1 MKKDNYKK
9 LIDPDYLQNKSL
21 ENNRPK
27 IFFTLHM
34 GCVDILIFVLSELL
48 EQAYFLY
55 TPVKNKKL
63 EHLLL
68 QIRQRQGGKM
78 FPATPNGVKNLYKS
92 FIDKKD
98 KKNTVKALDGLSFT
112 AKDGEITGILGPNGA
127 GKSTA
132 MKAMLGLL
140 NLKSGSVMI
149 DGKDIS
155 KLSPQDR
162 VKEGISFVPQTKNV
176 FAGMTVEEN
185 LEMGA
190 FLMKDEIQN
199 IIEEIYE
206 LFPILREK
214 RNQMVGELSGG
225 QRQQVALGRALM
237 IKPTVLMLDEPTAG
251 VSPIVMD
258 ELFDHIVKVK
268 RTNVAILMV
277 EQNAKQ
283 ALSISDRGYVLVT
296 GENRYSGTG
305 KELLDDPRVRSS
317 FLGG

>member
-1 MKKDNYKK
+1 M
-9 LIDPDYLQNKSL
+9 
-21 ENNRPK
+21 
-27 IFFTLHM
+27 
-34 GCVDILIFVLSELL
+34 
-48 EQAYFLY
+48 AYFEGNEMTGGY
-55 TPVKNKKL
+55 GNGPDIINSCTVNVNK
-63 EHLLL
+63 
-68 QIRQRQGGKM
+68 
-78 FPATPNGVKNLYKS
+78 
-92 FIDKKD
+92 
-98 KKNTVKALDGLSFT
+98 
-112 AKDGEITGILGPNGA
+112 GEIVSILGPNGA

-132 MKAMLGLL
+132 MKAMLGLI
-140 NLKSGSVMI
+140 NLKSGSVVI
-149 DGKDIS
+149 NGKDIS

-190 FLMKDEIQN
+190 FLISDEIKDT
-199 IIEEIYE
+199 IEEIYN
-206 LFPILREK
+206 LFPILKEK
-214 RNQMVGELSGG
+214 RNQFVGELSGG

-283 ALSISDRGYVLVT
+283 ALNISDRGYVLVT

-305 KELLDDPRVRSS
+305 NELLNDQRVRSS

>member
-1 MKKDNYKK
+1 M
-9 LIDPDYLQNKSL
+9 
-21 ENNRPK
+21 
-27 IFFTLHM
+27 
-34 GCVDILIFVLSELL
+34 
-48 EQAYFLY
+48 AYFEGENMTGGY
-55 TPVKNKKL
+55 VNGPDIINSCSVKV
-63 EHLLL
+63 E
-68 QIRQRQGGKM
+68 R
-78 FPATPNGVKNLYKS
+78 
-92 FIDKKD
+92 
-98 KKNTVKALDGLSFT
+98 
-112 AKDGEITGILGPNGA
+112 GEIVSILGPNGA

-140 NLKSGSVMI
+140 NLKSGSI
-149 DGKDIS
+149 KIGGKDIT

-190 FLMKDEIQN
+190 FLVMDDYRSIIDEI
-199 IIEEIYE
+199 YS

-214 RNQMVGELSGG
+214 RNQLVGELSGG

-237 IKPTVLMLDEPTAG
+237 IRPSVLMLDEPTAG

-283 ALSISDRGYVLVT
+283 ALNISDRGYVLVT

-305 KELLDDPRVRSS
+305 QELLNNPEVRKS

>member
-1 MKKDNYKK
+1 MAFFEGENMTGGYGNG
-9 LIDPDYLQNKSL
+9 PDIINS
-21 ENNRPK
+21 
-27 IFFTLHM
+27 
-34 GCVDILIFVLSELL
+34 CS
-48 EQAYFLY
+48 
-55 TPVKNKKL
+55 VKV
-63 EHLLL
+63 E
-68 QIRQRQGGKM
+68 R
-78 FPATPNGVKNLYKS
+78 
-92 FIDKKD
+92 
-98 KKNTVKALDGLSFT
+98 
-112 AKDGEITGILGPNGA
+112 GEIVSILGPNGA

-140 NLKSGSVMI
+140 NLKSGSI
-149 DGKDIS
+149 KIGGKDIT

-190 FLMKDEIQN
+190 FLVLDDYRSIIDEI
-199 IIEEIYE
+199 YS

-214 RNQMVGELSGG
+214 RNQLVGELSGG

-237 IKPTVLMLDEPTAG
+237 IRPSVLMLDEPTAG

-283 ALSISDRGYVLVT
+283 ALNISDRGYVLVT

-305 KELLDDPRVRSS
+305 QELLNNPEVRKS

>member
-1 MKKDNYKK
+1 M
-9 LIDPDYLQNKSL
+9 
-21 ENNRPK
+21 
-27 IFFTLHM
+27 
-34 GCVDILIFVLSELL
+34 
-48 EQAYFLY
+48 AYFEGNAMTGGY
-55 TPVKNKKL
+55 GSGPDIINSCTVNVNK
-63 EHLLL
+63 
-68 QIRQRQGGKM
+68 
-78 FPATPNGVKNLYKS
+78 
-92 FIDKKD
+92 
-98 KKNTVKALDGLSFT
+98 
-112 AKDGEITGILGPNGA
+112 GEIVSILGPNGA

-140 NLKSGSVMI
+140 NLKSGSVKI

-176 FAGMTVEEN
+176 FPGMTVEEN

-190 FLMKDEIQN
+190 FLINDDIKN
-199 IIEEIYE
+199 TVEEIYN
-206 LFPILREK
+206 LFPILKEK
-214 RNQMVGELSGG
+214 RNQLVGELSGG

-258 ELFDHIVKVK
+258 ELFDHIIKVK
-268 RTNVAILMV
+268 KTNVAILMV

-283 ALSISDRGYVLVT
+283 ALNISDRGYVLVT

-305 KELLDDPRVRSS
+305 NELLNNPRVRSS